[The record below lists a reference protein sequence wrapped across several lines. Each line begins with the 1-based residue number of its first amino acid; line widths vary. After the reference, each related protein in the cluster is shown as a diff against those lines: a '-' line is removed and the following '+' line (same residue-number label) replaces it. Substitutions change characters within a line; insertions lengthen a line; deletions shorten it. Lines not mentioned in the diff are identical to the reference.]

1 MTFLHNIPIIAEA
14 SGGGGGGGTVDW
26 SKLKEKLNTVGSG
39 TKDLVDII
47 QDFWYIPMFFA
58 LIIIA
63 VLVFAGGREGRVQA
77 KSKLGYFLIGTALIM
92 MLPSAVSLVAGLFGR
107 EPASSWTF
115 HI

>member
-1 MTFLHNIPIIAEA
+1 MNIMPIGQILAEET
-14 SGGGGGGGTVDW
+14 GGGSVDW
-26 SKLKEKLNTVGSG
+26 TTLKNKLETVGTG

-47 QDFWYIPMFFA
+47 QTYWYIPMFFS

-107 EPASSWTF
+107 EAASTWTF
-115 HI
+115 TI